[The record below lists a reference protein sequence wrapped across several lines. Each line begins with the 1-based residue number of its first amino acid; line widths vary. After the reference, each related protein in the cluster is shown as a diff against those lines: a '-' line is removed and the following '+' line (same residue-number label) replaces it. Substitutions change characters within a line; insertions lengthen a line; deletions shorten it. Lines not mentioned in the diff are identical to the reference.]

1 MPDVLLVAATRRE
14 LDGRD
19 GLVCGVGPVEAAVAT
34 ARELA
39 LGHWGAVLNVGVA
52 GGRDLPLGA
61 LVIGTEAVYSDLS
74 AAIHLVDRVPADARL
89 LAAAQRVLPDALS
102 LPIGTSAAVAGT
114 GGDLAVEAMEGFGV
128 LRAAALAGVP
138 AVEIRAISNQI
149 GEPDRSRWQIE
160 EAIAVL
166 SRALPALTAGLRD
179 VGEGAATNTASELT

>member
-1 MPDVLLVAATRRE
+1 M
-14 LDGRD
+14 
-19 GLVCGVGPVEAAVAT
+19 
-34 ARELA
+34 
-39 LGHWGAVLNVGVA
+39 
-52 GGRDLPLGA
+52 
-61 LVIGTEAVYSDLS
+61 
-74 AAIHLVDRVPADARL
+74 
-89 LAAAQRVLPDALS
+89 
-102 LPIGTSAAVAGT
+102 AGT